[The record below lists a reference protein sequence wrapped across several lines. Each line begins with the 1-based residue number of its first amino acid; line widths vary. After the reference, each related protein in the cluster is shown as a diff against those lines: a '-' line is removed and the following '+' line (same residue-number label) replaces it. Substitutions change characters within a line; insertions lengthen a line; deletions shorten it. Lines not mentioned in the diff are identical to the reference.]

1 MTDPIEPSSQARA
14 AAPAD
19 PPDPP
24 EGPTGTAG
32 ADVERSAE
40 PEGHAGHEEPHEPA
54 ELGEH
59 EEPYIEPPL
68 DVPLLPP
75 SSRRYPSTIG
85 GAFYIGILISA
96 GVAIGTVASG
106 DWRDGVRVLAV
117 GLAVAGFF
125 RLVLPQRDAGM
136 LAVRHRAVDV
146 VLLAAVAGI
155 LWWLAGSIPDQP
167 SP

>member
-14 AAPAD
+14 TTPAD
-19 PPDPP
+19 LPDPMA
-24 EGPTGTAG
+24 GPDGTAG
-32 ADVERSAE
+32 TSGEDAE
-40 PEGHAGHEEPHEPA
+40 GPAASLEPDELA
-54 ELGEH
+54 EHGDR

-68 DVPLLPP
+68 DVPLPPP

-85 GAFYIGILISA
+85 GAFYIAILISA
-96 GVAIGTVASG
+96 GVAIGIVASG
-106 DWRDGVRVLAV
+106 DWRGGVRVLAV
-117 GLAVAGFF
+117 GLAAAGLF

-146 VLLAAVAGI
+146 LLLAGVAGI